1 MNASRIKLLESSAYL
16 IASGV
21 HSMTSVTILKWFTLE
36 LQTSQKKTAFSPCT
50 TLNEAIRWMSH
61 SASIHLWGSL
71 NKKVWH
77 CFLLLF
83 YTDRKKTSRWGSTS
97 EWLVS
102 YHLICLLTI
111 IVIMPLVRRRTPIW
125 LFRLHMNLNWV

>member
-77 CFLLLF
+77 CFLLF